1 MKMLNFTIF
10 GIIILLCSC
19 SQTNNVH
26 NIMDF
31 GAVADT
37 TVLNTLAIQKA
48 IDKCTEKGGVVLVP
62 AGKYQ
67 TGTIKLKSNVELHLD
82 KGAELLGSKSL
93 SDYSSDII
101 GAVEAPEFNKCL
113 VYSENAINL
122 KITGEGVINGRG
134 LISNFPVKNDG
145 QLGERPML
153 MRFVNCKGITLSD
166 VSFINSASW
175 CTHLIDCDSILA
187 RNVTIDS
194 HVNSNNDGFDIDG
207 CKNILI
213 ENCIIHSGDDGI
225 CPKSTTKR
233 VVENLIVKNC
243 RVISNTSA
251 FKCGTSSL
259 GGFRNISVTDCDFS
273 DTRMGAIK
281 LLLVDGG
288 ILEDIF
294 ISNITMNN
302 VEGPIFIRLG
312 NRGRKYD
319 VPTTQIQNKDVQ
331 NEGVPAGSLKN
342 IKISNIKATVVSN
355 VQNRCGIMISGIPGH
370 YIENVVLENIE
381 ISYPGGG
388 TSEDAIRIVDEDVAR
403 YPEQFFFGILPSC
416 GAYLRHTKNIEF
428 KNVKMSTRK
437 PDKRKMIVLTDTEN
451 FTNH

>member
-1 MKMLNFTIF
+1 
-10 GIIILLCSC
+10 
-19 SQTNNVH
+19 
-26 NIMDF
+26 
-31 GAVADT
+31 
-37 TVLNTLAIQKA
+37 
-48 IDKCTEKGGVVLVP
+48 
-62 AGKYQ
+62 
-67 TGTIKLKSNVELHLD
+67 
-82 KGAELLGSKSL
+82 
-93 SDYSSDII
+93 
-101 GAVEAPEFNKCL
+101 
-113 VYSENAINL
+113 
-122 KITGEGVINGRG
+122 
-134 LISNFPVKNDG
+134 
-145 QLGERPML
+145 ML

-166 VSFINSASW
+166 VSLINSASW

-233 VVENLIVKNC
+233 VVENMIVKNC

-342 IKISNIKATVVSN
+342 IKISNIKATVVSD
-355 VQNRCGIMISGIPGH
+355 VQKRCGIMISGIPGH
-370 YIENVVLENIE
+370 NIENVVLENIE

-388 TSEDAIRIVDEDVAR
+388 TSEDAIRIVDEDAAR
-403 YPEQFFFGILPSC
+403 YPEQFFFGILPSW
-416 GAYLRHTKNIEF
+416 GAYLRHTKNVEF
-428 KNVKMSTRK
+428 KNVKMSARK

-451 FTNH
+451 FINH